1 MKKTTL
7 LLVFIAGLCNA
18 WAQHTVTGK
27 VVDQDAE
34 ELIGVNISV
43 KNITGLG
50 AVSNFDGDYTIELP
64 LGCHDLLFQYI
75 GFEDFLKKICSE
87 KTGSTNLNIRLKES
101 SEILGTVVLSA
112 GKFEQRLE
120 EVTVSM
126 DVIKPELI
134 ENKAAASL
142 DRTINQA
149 PSVHVVDGQANIRS
163 GSGWSYGAGSRVMV
177 MVDGMP
183 LMSGDQG
190 AAEWHL
196 VPMENISQIEI
207 IKGASSVLFGSSA
220 LNGSI
225 NIRTSYPT
233 SEPVNKLSIT
243 HTAYGKPKRG
253 SLHWYKGGYTS
264 ANNVSYLHSHKKDN
278 KDFVL
283 GANLYYDGGY
293 IEKVTSKRARINMAF
308 TNYSKQVEGLSYG
321 VKANIM
327 RSEIGDAIMWQHD
340 SLAYQALDNDPGYRN
355 NAYLSIDPFITFS
368 NPEKGTKHSI
378 NSRYFRINILP
389 GYQDSTQYSGN
400 RASRFS
406 NVYFADYQYQKQV
419 KDFLTLTSG
428 YTFKYSDGQDMEVY
442 GRHKNL
448 NHSIYSQADIKY
460 KRLNISLGSRLE
472 HYNNGNNTYTKPIFR
487 SGVNYQIA
495 KATYLRGSYGEGIR
509 FPSMIERFVTFNTGP
524 VYIYPNEELQPETGW
539 SAEIGIKQGFQ
550 IGDWK
555 GYIDFASFVMEYND
569 MMEFSFGKWG
579 DTNHGLGGLGFKS
592 INIGNTRIEGMEI
605 SVAGEGEI
613 GRTKIMLMGSYTF
626 TSPFIDDIHHE
637 YNSYISGTGEDTT
650 SIPISYASTSIDTTG
665 VLKYRYEHLA
675 KFDVHIQ
682 HNRLNGGF
690 SIRYNSA
697 MKNIDE
703 VFNNVIFEYKLGTK
717 SSWDRLNGDN
727 FILDF
732 RIGYDLT
739 EDSRMSFNI
748 ENLFNREYLQRPAS
762 LGRPRTYSIL
772 YKIKF

>member
-27 VVDQDAE
+27 VADQDSE

-75 GFEDFLKKICSE
+75 GFEDFLKRICSE

-472 HYNNGNNTYTKPIFR
+472 HYNNGNNKYTKPIFR
-487 SGVNYQIA
+487 SGVNYKIA

-626 TSPFIDDIHHE
+626 TSPLIDDIHNE
-637 YNSYISGTGEDTT
+637 YNSYSYVSGGDTL
-650 SIPISYASTSIDTTG
+650 SIPISYASTSIDTSG

-690 SIRYNSA
+690 SLRYNSA
-697 MKNIDE
+697 MKNIDLI
-703 VFNNVIFEYKLGTK
+703 FNEPLFESYLGTETA
-717 SSWDRLNGDN
+717 WNRINGDN

>member
-7 LLVFIAGLCNA
+7 LLVFITGLCNA

-27 VVDQDAE
+27 VADQDAE

-75 GFEDFLKKICSE
+75 GFEDFLKRICSE

-406 NVYFADYQYQKQV
+406 NVYFADYQYQKQI

-626 TSPFIDDIHHE
+626 TSPLIDDIHNE
-637 YNSYISGTGEDTT
+637 YNSYSYVSGGDTL
-650 SIPISYASTSIDTTG
+650 SIPISYASTSIDTSG

-690 SIRYNSA
+690 SLRYNSA
-697 MKNIDE
+697 MKNIDLI
-703 VFNNVIFEYKLGTK
+703 FNEPLFESYLGTETA
-717 SSWDRLNGDN
+717 WNRINGDN

>member
-1 MKKTTL
+1 MKKNTL
-7 LLVFIAGLCNA
+7 LLTFFVTICSA
-18 WAQHTVTGK
+18 WAQNTVSGK
-27 VVDQDAE
+27 VANQDLE
-34 ELIGVNISV
+34 ELIGVNISA
-43 KNITGLG
+43 KNIPGLG
-50 AVSNFDGDYTIELP
+50 AVSDFDGNYSIEIP
-64 LGCHDLLFQYI
+64 NGCHDLVFQYI
-75 GFEDFLKKICSE
+75 GFEDLTKNICS
-87 KTGSTNLNIRLKES
+87 KTTGAVTANITLKES
-101 SEILGTVVLSA
+101 SEILGTIVVTA
-112 GKFEQRLE
+112 GKFEQRIE

-196 VPMENISQIEI
+196 VPMENISQIEV

-233 SEPVNKLSIT
+233 SEPINKLSIT
-243 HTAYGKPKRG
+243 HTAYGKPRRE
-253 SLHWYKGGYTS
+253 SLHWYEDGYTS
-264 ANNVSYLHSHKKDN
+264 ANNISYLHSHKKNN

-293 IEKVTSKRARINMAF
+293 IEKVTSKRARINMSF
-308 TNYSKQVEGLSYG
+308 TNYSERVEGLSYG
-321 VKANIM
+321 VKTNMM
-327 RSEIGDAIMWQHD
+327 RSEIGDAIMWEHD

-355 NAYLSIDPFITFS
+355 NAYLSLDPFITYI
-368 NPEKGTKHSI
+368 NPESGVKHSL
-378 NSRYFRINILP
+378 NSRYFRINIFP
-389 GYQDSTQYSGN
+389 GYQDSTQYSTN
-400 RASRFS
+400 QASRFS
-406 NVYFADYQYQKQV
+406 NVYFTDYQYQKQI

-442 GRHKNL
+442 GRHKNI
-448 NHSIYSQADIKY
+448 NHSLYSQADVKH
-460 KRLNISLGSRLE
+460 KRLNLSLGVRFE
-472 HYNNGNNTYTKPIFR
+472 HYNNGTAYNKPIFR
-487 SGVNYQIA
+487 SGINYRIA

-509 FPSMIERFVTFNTGP
+509 FPTMIERFVTFNTGP
-524 VYIYPNEELQPETGW
+524 VYIYPNENLQPETGW

-550 IGDWK
+550 VGDWK
-555 GYIDFASFVMEYND
+555 GFVDLAAFVMEYDD

-579 DTNHGLGGLGFKS
+579 ASDHGLGGLGFKS

-605 SVAGEGEI
+605 SWGGEGKIGQTEI
-613 GRTKIMLMGSYTF
+613 TIMGGYTF
-626 TSPFIDDIHHE
+626 TSPFINDIHNE
-637 YNSYISGTGEDTT
+637 YNSYSYVSGGDTL
-650 SIPISYASTSIDTTG
+650 SVPITYASTSIDTTG

-675 KFDVHIQ
+675 KMDINIQ
-682 HNRLNGGF
+682 HNRLNLGF
-690 SIRYNSA
+690 SARANSA
-697 MKNIDE
+697 MKNIDKI
-703 VFNNVIFEYKLGTK
+703 FNEPLFEYSLGTK
-717 SSWDRLNGDN
+717 SAWDRLNESN
-727 FILDF
+727 LILDF

-739 EDSRMSFNI
+739 ESSTFSFNI
-748 ENLFNREYLQRPAS
+748 DNMLNREYLQRPAS
-762 LGRPRTYSIL
+762 LGRPRTFSLL
-772 YKIKF
+772 YRIKF

>member
-27 VVDQDAE
+27 VADQDSE

-43 KNITGLG
+43 KNNTGLG

-75 GFEDFLKKICSE
+75 GFEDFLKRICSE

-400 RASRFS
+400 RSSRFS

-626 TSPFIDDIHHE
+626 TSPLIDDIHNE
-637 YNSYISGTGEDTT
+637 YNSYSYVSGGDTL
-650 SIPISYASTSIDTTG
+650 SIPISYASTSIDTSG

-690 SIRYNSA
+690 SLRYNSA
-697 MKNIDE
+697 MKNIDLI
-703 VFNNVIFEYKLGTK
+703 FNEPLFESYLGTETA
-717 SSWDRLNGDN
+717 WNRINGDN

>member
-1 MKKTTL
+1 MKKNTL
-7 LLVFIAGLCNA
+7 LIVFIASICNA
-18 WAQHTVTGK
+18 WAQNTVNGK
-27 VVDQDAE
+27 VTDQNSE

-43 KNITGLG
+43 KDITGLG
-50 AVSNFDGDYTIELP
+50 TVTDFNGDYAIEIP
-64 LGCHDLLFQYI
+64 QGCHDLLFQYI
-75 GFEDFLKKICSE
+75 GFEDLIKTICAE
-87 KTGSTNLNIRLKES
+87 KSGYTSLNISLKES

-134 ENKAAASL
+134 ENKAAASI

-149 PSVHVVDGQANIRS
+149 PAVHVVDGQANIRS

-243 HTAYGKPKRG
+243 HTAYGKPSREN
-253 SLHWYKGGYTS
+253 LHWYKGGYTS
-264 ANNVSYLHSHKKDN
+264 ANNISYLHSHKKDN
-278 KDFVL
+278 HDFVL

-293 IEKVTSKRARINMAF
+293 MEKVTTKRARINMAF
-308 TNYSKQVEGLSYG
+308 TNYSKVVEGLSYG
-321 VKANIM
+321 VKTNIM
-327 RSEIGDAIMWQHD
+327 RSEVGDAIMWQHD

-355 NAYLSIDPFITFS
+355 NAYLSIDPFITYS
-368 NPEKGTKHSI
+368 NPENGTKHSL

-389 GYQDSTQYSGN
+389 GYQDSTQYTSAL
-400 RASRFS
+400 ASRFS
-406 NVYFADYQYQKQV
+406 NVYFTDYQYQKQI

-442 GRHKNL
+442 GKHKNI
-448 NHSIYSQADIKY
+448 NHSLYSQADVKH
-460 KRLNISLGSRLE
+460 KRLNLSLGARFE
-472 HYNNGNNTYTKPIFR
+472 HYNNGTAYNKPIFR
-487 SGVNYQIA
+487 SGINYRIA
-495 KATYLRGSYGEGIR
+495 KVTYLRGSYGEGIR
-509 FPSMIERFVTFNTGP
+509 FPTMIERFVTFNTGP
-524 VYIYPNEELQPETGW
+524 VYIYPNENLQPETGW

-550 IGDWK
+550 VGDWK
-555 GYIDFASFVMEYND
+555 GFVDLAAFVMEYDD

-579 DTNHGLGGLGFKS
+579 ASDHGLGGLGFKS

-605 SVAGEGEI
+605 SWGGEGKIGQTEI
-613 GRTKIMLMGSYTF
+613 TIMGGYTF
-626 TSPFIDDIHHE
+626 TSPFINDIHNE
-637 YNSYISGTGEDTT
+637 YNSYSYVSGGDTL
-650 SIPISYASTSIDTTG
+650 SVPITYASTSIDTTG

-675 KFDVHIQ
+675 KMDINIQ
-682 HNRLNGGF
+682 HNRLNLGF
-690 SIRYNSA
+690 SARANSA
-697 MKNIDE
+697 MKNIDKI
-703 VFNNVIFEYKLGTK
+703 FNEPLFEYSLGTK
-717 SSWDRLNGDN
+717 SAWDRLNESN
-727 FILDF
+727 LILDF

-739 EDSRMSFNI
+739 ESSTFSFNI
-748 ENLFNREYLQRPAS
+748 DNMLNREYLQRPAS
-762 LGRPRTYSIL
+762 LGRPRTFSLL
-772 YKIKF
+772 YRIKF

>member
-27 VVDQDAE
+27 VADQDSE

-75 GFEDFLKKICSE
+75 GFEDFLKRICSE